1 LCFSKKRYDSTKE
14 ALMKFTNKD
23 LTGLDQKLMKGI
35 FSSKN
40 TDLGNP
46 QLFCKEGLKIES
58 VVSP

>member
-1 LCFSKKRYDSTKE
+1 
-14 ALMKFTNKD
+14 MKFTNKD

-46 QLFCKEGLKIES
+46 QLFCKEALKIES